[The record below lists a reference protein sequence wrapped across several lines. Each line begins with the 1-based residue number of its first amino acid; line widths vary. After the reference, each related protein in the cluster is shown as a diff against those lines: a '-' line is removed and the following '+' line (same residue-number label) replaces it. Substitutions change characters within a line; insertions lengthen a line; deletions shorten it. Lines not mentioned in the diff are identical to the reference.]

1 MSVRFKRKTTWST
14 STSCWTA
21 INCNLLSCS
30 LEIPNSCEWSVSCAA
45 RWWSGWEEAG
55 PLWMSSWL
63 RTIPAEVQ
71 IHNAL
76 HYFLAKKTTTT
87 TFMTLWHFFNIWHI
101 ILSFNATLF
110 ESSPSNSCRAP
121 QQWKAGPTWR
131 SRRSTCPLEEAP
143 RKVSLLVDPT
153 QAWASTAVPL
163 PPPAP
168 WHAR

>member
-1 MSVRFKRKTTWST
+1 MSVRFKRKTTWSA

-45 RWWSGWEEAG
+45 PWWSGWEGAG

-76 HYFLAKKTTTT
+76 HYFLAKKKNKTKL
-87 TFMTLWHFFNIWHI
+87 LWHSDIFSTFD
-101 ILSFNATLF
+101 ILFYHFRKFPLKF
-110 ESSPSNSCRAP
+110 LLCPPNSERQDQP
-121 QQWKAGPTWR
+121 EDQGEVPVPWR
-131 SRRSTCPLEEAP
+131 KHLERSHC
-143 RKVSLLVDPT
+143 
-153 QAWASTAVPL
+153 
-163 PPPAP
+163 
-168 WHAR
+168 